1 MANFMDKMQLNTAI
15 TDNTKL
21 DLGHQMIT
29 TADFTQLQPIFT
41 KEMVP
46 GEKLDMNVESF
57 ARLNPL
63 PVPTFGRSSMRLR
76 SFFVPYRTVFRGWN
90 DFITDSVHVPSTV
103 SSVSAIISQVPQ
115 FTNDDLVHAF
125 IDYSAGATDG
135 SNEALVEQY
144 MVSSS
149 MVWELT
155 SAGLN
160 TTAWDIKTVDS
171 TDAVQHYYILTQK
184 GRQCL
189 KILESLGY
197 KIAWIEEKAG
207 VTPSYNPSYS
217 ALPLLCMARIYAD
230 WYWPTQYT
238 NIATYDDLMSYCNRD
253 NDNNTFYM
261 TKVQISNILSAIAYV
276 QYDSDYFTA
285 QWDQPNQPTAGTYSN
300 FKLTNIDSIGQLYGT
315 SASNLTAFDSI
326 YPGYVTN
333 NSGVPNP
340 ATNEYVGGADAP
352 FISPMTTFRAPQ
364 GSIVARPAP
373 ISEYLLHS
381 LHALTDYM
389 KRHQLSGS
397 KAAERYLSRFGKALT
412 SEQIGRSVYLGA
424 SMQDIQIGDIMST
437 SDTAK
442 EGTGEQLGAYAGKGI
457 SYGNGHFDYQT
468 NEFGMFITVC
478 SIVPKVGYFQGI
490 DRTVKHLSKL
500 DFWTPEFDNLGVQA
514 TEADELYVPQN
525 FSSDFN
531 QINNTVFGYIPR
543 YAEYKT
549 KLDKVVGNFRLPSV
563 NGANPNTP
571 AEFNGANSWYLMR
584 VFDNDDFANGATD
597 IVHSPSFIS
606 GRADFSQFK
615 RIFYNTKGSA
625 PDNFTVIHN
634 FEIASYSP
642 MKSLFDTYEFEDKGK
657 KVTVDVNGVKMN

>member
-1 MANFMDKMQLNTAI
+1 M
-15 TDNTKL
+15 
-21 DLGHQMIT
+21 
-29 TADFTQLQPIFT
+29 
-41 KEMVP
+41 
-46 GEKLDMNVESF
+46 
-57 ARLNPL
+57 
-63 PVPTFGRSSMRLR
+63 
-76 SFFVPYRTVFRGWN
+76 
-90 DFITDSVHVPSTV
+90 
-103 SSVSAIISQVPQ
+103 
-115 FTNDDLVHAF
+115 
-125 IDYSAGATDG
+125 
-135 SNEALVEQY
+135 
-144 MVSSS
+144 
-149 MVWELT
+149 
-155 SAGLN
+155 
-160 TTAWDIKTVDS
+160 
-171 TDAVQHYYILTQK
+171 
-184 GRQCL
+184 
-189 KILESLGY
+189 
-197 KIAWIEEKAG
+197 
-207 VTPSYNPSYS
+207 TPSYNPSYS
-217 ALPLLCMARIYAD
+217 ALPLLCMARVYAD

-261 TKVQISNILSAIAYV
+261 NKVQISNILSAIAYV

-285 QWDQPNQPTAGTYSN
+285 QWDQPNQPTIGTYTSN
-300 FKLTNIDSIGQLYGT
+300 FNLVNIDTVSKYYTGGAARDVEF
-315 SASNLTAFDSI
+315 S
-326 YPGYVTN
+326 GGVTN
-333 NSGVPNP
+333 NSLTNNLS
-340 ATNEYVGGADAP
+340 ATSGMMIGGLNAP
-352 FISPMTTFRAPQ
+352 FINPSVVNTSGTRGGQ
-364 GSIVARPAP
+364 TL

-389 KRHQLSGS
+389 KRHQMSGS

-412 SEQIGRSVYLGA
+412 SEQLGRSVYLGA

-437 SDTAK
+437 SDTVN
-442 EGTGEQLGAYAGKGI
+442 GNDGEQLGAYAGKGI

-514 TEADELYVPQN
+514 TAADELYMPQN
-525 FSSDFN
+525 FSSDYN
-531 QINNTVFGYIPR
+531 QVNNTVFGYIPR

-563 NGANPNTP
+563 NGSKPNTP

-584 VFDNDDFANGATD
+584 VFDNDDFPNGSTD
-597 IVHSPSFIS
+597 IVHDPAFVS
-606 GRADFSQFK
+606 GRGDFSQFK

-657 KVTVDVNGVKMN
+657 NVTVDVNGVKMN

>member
-29 TADFTQLQPIFT
+29 TADFMQLQPVFT

-46 GEKLDMNVESF
+46 GEKLDVNVESF

-115 FTNDDLVHAF
+115 FTNSDLVHAF
-125 IDYSAGATDG
+125 IDYSAGQADG
-135 SNEALVEQY
+135 SNQDLIEQY
-144 MVSSS
+144 MVSDY

-160 TTAWDIKTVDS
+160 TVAWDIKTVDS
-171 TDAVQHYYILTQK
+171 TDVAVHYYVLTQK

-189 KILESLGY
+189 KVLESLGY
-197 KIAWIEEKAG
+197 KIAWIEVKSG
-207 VTPSYNPSYS
+207 VTPQFNPSYS
-217 ALPLLCMARIYAD
+217 ALPLLCMARVYAD

-238 NIATYDDLMSYCNRD
+238 NIASYDDLMSYCNRD

-261 TKVQISNILSAIAYV
+261 TKVQIYTILSAVAYV

-285 QWDQPNQPTAGTYSN
+285 QWDQPNQPAAGTYSN
-300 FKLTNIDSIGQLYGT
+300 FKLVNIDSIGQVYSSSLFT
-315 SASNLTAFDSI
+315 ISNQNGVS
-326 YPGYVTN
+326 N
-333 NSGVPNP
+333 RSGNAINTGDAVDRF
-340 ATNEYVGGADAP
+340 GQMDAP
-352 FISPMTTFRAPQ
+352 FITSYLNTSNNNYTM
-364 GSIVARPAP
+364 GGV
-373 ISEYLLHS
+373 SEYLLHS

-397 KAAERYLSRFGKALT
+397 KAADRYLSRFGKALT
-412 SEQIGRSVYLGA
+412 SEQLGRSVYLGA

-437 SDTAK
+437 SDTAS
-442 EGTGEQLGAYAGKGI
+442 GNTGEQLGAYAGKGI

-490 DRTVKHLSKL
+490 DRTIKHLSKL

-514 TEADELYVPQN
+514 TEADELYLPQD
-525 FSSDFN
+525 FHSDFN

-563 NGANPNTP
+563 NGANPNSP

-584 VFDNDDFANGATD
+584 VFDNGDFPNGATD
-597 IVHSPSFIS
+597 IVHDPAFIS

>member
-21 DLGHQMIT
+21 DLGHQMIQ
-29 TADFTQLQPIFT
+29 TADFMQLCPIFT

-46 GEKLDMNVESF
+46 GEKLDVNVESF

-63 PVPTFGRSSMRLR
+63 PVPTFGRSSLRLR

-125 IDYSAGATDG
+125 IDYSAGQADG
-135 SNEALVEQY
+135 SNEDLIESY
-144 MVSSS
+144 MVSPS

-160 TTAWDIKTVDS
+160 TVAWDIKTVDS
-171 TDAVQHYYILTQK
+171 TDAVQHYYVLTQK

-189 KILESLGY
+189 KTIESLGY
-197 KIAWIEEKAG
+197 KIAWVEEKAG

-261 TKVQISNILSAIAYV
+261 TKVQIANILSAIAYV

-300 FKLTNIDSIGQLYGT
+300 FKLVNIDT
-315 SASNLTAFDSI
+315 ASSVYTAAPHDYSEN
-326 YPGYVTN
+326 GYVSNYNGTVSSSN
-333 NSGVPNP
+333 RLSG
-340 ATNEYVGGADAP
+340 DAP
-352 FISPMTTFRAPQ
+352 FISPVVSAVSSS
-364 GSIVARPAP
+364 GSTYNFVP

-381 LHALTDYM
+381 LHSLTDYM
-389 KRHQLSGS
+389 KRHQLAGS

-412 SEQIGRSVYLGA
+412 SEQLGRSVYLGA
-424 SMQDIQIGDIMST
+424 SM
-437 SDTAK
+437 
-442 EGTGEQLGAYAGKGI
+442 
-457 SYGNGHFDYQT
+457 
-468 NEFGMFITVC
+468 
-478 SIVPKVGYFQGI
+478 
-490 DRTVKHLSKL
+490 
-500 DFWTPEFDNLGVQA
+500 
-514 TEADELYVPQN
+514 
-525 FSSDFN
+525 
-531 QINNTVFGYIPR
+531 
-543 YAEYKT
+543 
-549 KLDKVVGNFRLPSV
+549 
-563 NGANPNTP
+563 
-571 AEFNGANSWYLMR
+571 
-584 VFDNDDFANGATD
+584 
-597 IVHSPSFIS
+597 
-606 GRADFSQFK
+606 
-615 RIFYNTKGSA
+615 
-625 PDNFTVIHN
+625 
-634 FEIASYSP
+634 
-642 MKSLFDTYEFEDKGK
+642 
-657 KVTVDVNGVKMN
+657 